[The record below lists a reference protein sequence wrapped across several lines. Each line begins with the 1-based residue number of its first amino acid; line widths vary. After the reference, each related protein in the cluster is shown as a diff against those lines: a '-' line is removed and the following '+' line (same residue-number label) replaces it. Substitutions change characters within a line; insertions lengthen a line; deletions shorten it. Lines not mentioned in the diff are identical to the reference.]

1 MVMLPPPTSLTCSG
15 NDSYKELWRSLK
27 THFDRIPSDADGD
40 NLLDIHPADFDPEVV
55 LKLLVSIKNSLVG
68 SRIRKVIT
76 MNDSHIVSVIPVLA
90 CILELTGQQL
100 TIMKL
105 KIEAAAIV
113 GLLCLP
119 EDQTV
124 LGLLRARL
132 PGAIIHALT
141 SLLSK
146 SSIETMI
153 FHPTPTTQTDHHF
166 LKTLL
171 RTLSSLYGVIQDVSS
186 SRKWGYMTKSPERVH
201 QPQPGPIVHSLS
213 QAASASS
220 PICETDRF
228 NLKGKARAVE
238 DTADAMFIDPL
249 TSQPLD
255 IGETDELNR
264 DFWLISKRNEMKESC
279 EHAKV
284 QLLKFLAQDDLI
296 ISLILTISPAFNQ
309 PNTPDP
315 TARISLCATAD
326 LVVPCL
332 QLIWL
337 LCKDTR
343 RQVRF
348 VRQLMKAQ
356 DPIKNEESRLQAL
369 VGCLKAWLASNH
381 DGAVESSIRV
391 IGALLSINDPPH
403 WPEDHDLSEYLD
415 TMIWGKSDT
424 EDVDDFHP
432 WGIGWILLTCRAK
445 DASPTL
451 RAALATRYVTMIDS
465 EAQGNLRLSP
475 PRSLD
480 CHYEIY
486 ANSSV
491 CLVKNFP
498 DIRLRILKLQ
508 IHNAINLI
516 DNPTHSVTVRAEA
529 AYALAHAV
537 TVSEALQVQATEA
550 GVIPV
555 LKKLLDK
562 ASEPPVPYPTPAIS
576 AQNAMLRE
584 SAYLALASLMSTL
597 DQPRQEVID
606 LNLLPS
612 IVKSLG
618 DDSVLVRA
626 SACQC
631 CRALSR
637 AISVLRTKLA
647 DEGAGPR
654 LFDMAFGEEGS
665 NENVESNDDD
675 EDEDAVEIQLKT
687 VAMGA
692 LCNLVLDFSP
702 MKQEVLNR
710 NGIEKFVKSLK
721 STKHQSLRV
730 SALWGL
736 KNMTFSS
743 STELK
748 MKVIGSL
755 GWDVIH
761 KLLEDKN
768 PSIQE
773 NIISLLRNVVCG
785 DVADIDIV
793 FRHLTSHDQLMTLLE
808 DRLSTSS
815 TNLNTMSSSTM
826 SESIILQTIYTISN
840 IATGSE
846 PHKLFILG
854 RHRTMNSIYELM
866 SHKNS
871 DIKIGAIWCVNNLSH
886 WDEGTDSQ
894 NISTV
899 MMKFNSL
906 GIINK
911 LNELSKEEKLDVS
924 GQAKCA
930 LTQIRK
936 RRQS

>member
-40 NLLDIHPADFDPEVV
+40 NLLDVHPSDFDPDVV
-55 LKLLVSIKNSLVG
+55 LKLLVTIKNSLVG

-76 MNDSHIVSVIPVLA
+76 MDHPEIISVIPVLA

-105 KIEAAAIV
+105 KIEAAAVV

-132 PGAIIHALT
+132 PGAIIQALT

-153 FHPTPTTQTDHHF
+153 FHSTPTTQTDHHF

-171 RTLSSLYGVIQDVSS
+171 RTLSSLYGVIHDVSS

-213 QAASASS
+213 QSVSVSS
-220 PICETDRF
+220 PLCEPDRF

-238 DTADAMFIDPL
+238 HTTDQMFIDPL
-249 TSQPLD
+249 TSQHLD
-255 IGETDELNR
+255 PGETDELTR
-264 DFWLISKRNEMKESC
+264 TFWLTSKRNEMKESC

-296 ISLILTISPAFNQ
+296 ITLLLAISP
-309 PNTPDP
+309 PNTPGSI
-315 TARISLCATAD
+315 ARISLCATAD

-343 RQVRF
+343 RQVWF

-356 DPIKNEESRLQAL
+356 DPIKNGESRLQAL

-415 TMIWGKSDT
+415 SMIWGKSDT
-424 EDVDDFHP
+424 DDVDDLNS

-445 DASPTL
+445 DGSPTL
-451 RAALATRYVTMIDS
+451 RAALAT
-465 EAQGNLRLSP
+465 
-475 PRSLD
+475 
-480 CHYEIY
+480 
-486 ANSSV
+486 SSV

-508 IHNAINLI
+508 IHNAITLI

-537 TVSEALQVQATEA
+537 TVSEALQIQATEA

-654 LFDMAFGEEGS
+654 LFDLAFGEEGS
-665 NENVESNDDD
+665 DEDEESNDDD

-743 STELK
+743 STDLK
-748 MKVIGSL
+748 LKVIGSL

-768 PSIQE
+768 PAIQE
-773 NIISLLRNVVCG
+773 NMISLLRNVVCG
-785 DVADIDIV
+785 DLADIEII
-793 FRHLTSHDQLMTLLE
+793 FRHLNSNGDRLMSLLE

-815 TNLNTMSSSTM
+815 TNLHHPISSSSM
-826 SESIILQTIYTISN
+826 SESIILQTVYTISN
-840 IATGSE
+840 IATGSGV
-846 PHKLFILG
+846 HKMFILD
-854 RHRTMNSIYELM
+854 RHRTMNRIYELM

-871 DIKIGAIWCVNNLSH
+871 DIKIGAIWCINNLSH
-886 WDEGTDSQ
+886 WDEGTDSE
-894 NISTV
+894 NVKTV
-899 MMKFNSL
+899 MIRFDSL
-906 GIINK
+906 GIIHK

-936 RRQS
+936 RRIS

>member
-1 MVMLPPPTSLTCSG
+1 MVMLPAPTSLTCSG
-15 NDSYKELWRSLK
+15 NDHYKELWRHLK
-27 THFDRIPSDADGD
+27 AHFDRITSDTNGD
-40 NLLDIHPADFDPEVV
+40 NLLNVHPTDFDLDVV
-55 LKLLVSIKNSLVG
+55 LKLLISIKNSLVG
-68 SRIRKVIT
+68 SRTRKFIT
-76 MNDSHIVSVIPVLA
+76 MNDSQIISVIPVLA
-90 CILELTGQQL
+90 CILELTGQQI

-105 KIEAAAIV
+105 KIEAAAVV

-146 SSIETMI
+146 SSIETII
-153 FHPTPTTQTDHHF
+153 FHPTPTNQTDHHF

-201 QPQPGPIVHSLS
+201 QSKPGPIVHPLS
-213 QAASASS
+213 QPVSSSS
-220 PICETDRF
+220 PPGETDRF
-228 NLKGKARAVE
+228 DLKGKARAIE
-238 DTADAMFIDPL
+238 DATDEMFIDPL
-249 TSQPLD
+249 TSQHLD
-255 IGETDELNR
+255 AGETDELTR
-264 DFWLISKRNEMKESC
+264 HFWLISKRNEIKESC

-284 QLLKFLAQDDLI
+284 QLLKFLAQDDLL
-296 ISLILTISPAFNQ
+296 ISLILTISPPSNQ
-309 PNTPDP
+309 FNTPDP

-343 RQVRF
+343 RQVWF

-415 TMIWGKSDT
+415 SMIWGKFDT
-424 EDVDDFHP
+424 DEADDSNS
-432 WGIGWILLTCRAK
+432 WGIGWVLLTCRAK
-445 DASPTL
+445 DGSPAL
-451 RAALATRYVTMIDS
+451 RAALAT
-465 EAQGNLRLSP
+465 
-475 PRSLD
+475 
-480 CHYEIY
+480 
-486 ANSSV
+486 SSV

-508 IHNAINLI
+508 IHNAITLI

-537 TVSEALQVQATEA
+537 TVSEALQIQATEA

-654 LFDMAFGEEGS
+654 LFDLAFGAEGS
-665 NENVESNDDD
+665 HEIEESSDDD

-743 STELK
+743 STDLK
-748 MKVIGSL
+748 LKVIGSL

-793 FRHLTSHDQLMTLLE
+793 FRQLNTHDQLMALLE

-815 TNLNTMSSSTM
+815 INLNTISSSSM

-840 IATGSE
+840 IATGTE
-846 PHKLFILG
+846 AHKLFILS

-886 WDEGTDSQ
+886 WDEGTDSE
-894 NISTV
+894 NVTTV
-899 MMKFNSL
+899 MMKFTSL

-936 RRQS
+936 RRKS